1 MTTPTPVPPDIKLA
15 DIEHGDTQPDLTPTP
30 PPEPVGDV
38 TYAYDENDIADTCN
52 RVWRAIRDLG
62 PCDIRACVDDL
73 TRAITPHPVITAEW
87 TDGPAYPFES

>member
-1 MTTPTPVPPDIKLA
+1 MTTPTPVPLDTPTPVPLDKLA
-15 DIEHGDTQPDLTPTP
+15 DIEHGDIQPDLTPTP

-62 PCDIRACVDDL
+62 PCDIRVCVDDL
-73 TRAITPHPVITAEW
+73 ARAITPHPVITPE
-87 TDGPAYPFES
+87 P